1 MLQVEV
7 VEKNG
12 KKNYIQYTFSM
23 LRNIVELK
31 RPNTYISEV
40 VYSAIMNGLPNMKIT
55 ELLTV
60 LFQTH

>member
-23 LRNIVELK
+23 LCNIVKLK